1 MRGFLAIGLVEEV
14 IMRRHDDEADGYE
27 QMRRIEDP
35 YASDYPIEGGLANSS
50 LADEDGRNAARRAAS
65 SWGAP
70 WISSDD
76 ER

>member
-1 MRGFLAIGLVEEV
+1 MGRRDHDEVEE
-14 IMRRHDDEADGYE
+14 GYE
-27 QMRRIEDP
+27 EMQRV
-35 YASDYPIEGGLANSS
+35 EGEETLPGPSR
-50 LADEDGRNAARRAAS
+50 ADEDGRNAARRAAS